1 MPESHGVTVRHQH
14 AAVQALVDRGQRL
27 PRHGDEE
34 AHLGPPAEH
43 RGRRRDVPA
52 APREPDHAGEHGI
65 AHGGRYLVGPGRE
78 HLGEVERVPAG
89 ALECRVGVQ
98 GRARCVQ
105 ELPHA
110 RGGQRGQLHPDD
122 AGQPGQIAHHHGQR
136 VITAHLLGAE
146 CGQDHQPDPGQAAA
160 QVAQDVQGGL
170 VGPVDVLEQEQHRG
184 SGQRLAHV
192 PEQPEPAHTRLVVHR
207 RDQLGQGIQDR
218 AQRLGGRDVVAGAAP
233 HRHTGGVGEGRG
245 ERGLADA
252 RFAAQEHQP
261 AAAVKRLAEQSL
273 QRRQEARPLD
283 QHTSH

>member
-1 MPESHGVTVRHQH
+1 MGRVPYLGATTPSRS
-14 AAVQALVDRGQRL
+14 AAATARDR
-27 PRHGDEE
+27 
-34 AHLGPPAEH
+34 
-43 RGRRRDVPA
+43 
-52 APREPDHAGEHGI
+52 
-65 AHGGRYLVGPGRE
+65 VGPGRE

-89 ALECRVGVQ
+89 ALEYRVGVQ
-98 GRARCVQ
+98 GRARRVQ

-146 CGQDHQPDPGQAAA
+146 RGQDHQPDPGQAAA
-160 QVAQDVQGGL
+160 QVAQDVQGRL
-170 VGPVDVLEQEQHRG
+170 VGPVDVLEQEQHRRP
-184 SGQRLAHV
+184 GQRLAHV

-218 AQRLGGRDVVAGAAP
+218 AQCLGGRDVVAGAAP
-233 HRHTGGVGEGRG
+233 HRHTGNVGQGRG
-245 ERGLADA
+245 ERRLADA

-273 QRRQEARPLD
+273 QRGQEARPLD
-283 QHTSH
+283 QHTRHYIPAPA